1 MFLYLCGPGD
11 LFLAGDPAES
21 VVEGVE
27 FLFEEI
33 RSVGYRLYGE
43 ERKHLIPDKP
53 RTAHLNFRSHCSI
66 LNVAAAVLSCLFEVF
81 QDSAKQLKENRGLFQ
96 GPRPGVFHKVE
107 IERLKELVKRR
118 EGIVVLTHD
127 NDVPRWKRTL
137 DYPLVYGIREAKGLE
152 FQEVILVDFFCGVP
166 ESLQKSWRN
175 LLLGSDVANISG
187 RPEVEGHLKLL
198 YTAITRCIQRLF
210 FAETASSLAGDAFV
224 RWLTTTTIRA
234 STSDTK
240 AGKEALAVKSS
251 VDNVEKMVRTPD
263 EWRSA
268 GLDNAVMAEASE
280 DLSESESWLE
290 KAIYCF
296 EQVGDTALAIKA
308 RTHRSG
314 VWFRLNR

>member
-27 FLFEEI
+27 FRFEEI
-33 RSVGYRLYGE
+33 RLVGYRLYGE

-53 RTAHLNFRSHCSI
+53 RTAHLNFRSHCGI

-152 FQEVILVDFFCGVP
+152 FQEVILVDFFRDVP

-175 LLLGSDVANISG
+175 LLLGSDVADISG

-224 RWLTTTTIRA
+224 RWLNN
-234 STSDTK
+234 D
-240 AGKEALAVKSS
+240 
-251 VDNVEKMVRTPD
+251 DN
-263 EWRSA
+263 
-268 GLDNAVMAEASE
+268 
-280 DLSESESWLE
+280 
-290 KAIYCF
+290 
-296 EQVGDTALAIKA
+296 
-308 RTHRSG
+308 
-314 VWFRLNR
+314 

>member
-1 MFLYLCGPGD
+1 M
-11 LFLAGDPAES
+11 
-21 VVEGVE
+21 
-27 FLFEEI
+27 
-33 RSVGYRLYGE
+33 
-43 ERKHLIPDKP
+43 
-53 RTAHLNFRSHCSI
+53 
-66 LNVAAAVLSCLFEVF
+66 
-81 QDSAKQLKENRGLFQ
+81 
-96 GPRPGVFHKVE
+96 FHKVE

-152 FQEVILVDFFCGVP
+152 FQEVILVDFFRGVS

-175 LLLGSDVANISG
+175 LLLGSDVADISG

-251 VDNVEKMVRTPD
+251 ADNVEKMVRTPD

-296 EQVGDTALAIKA
+296 EQVGDTALASKA

-314 VWFRLNR
+314 VWFRLNREGIAGSDNEIMDVTQIESDAALLTEELLSERLVLVAREVCGSILSLFSANYRDMFEKEFVSLLPGVEDAERSRRF